1 MNWVDLVFV
10 ALCGAYLATIA
21 GVLYA
26 LRSEPLYEPRVLFTL
41 AASLWLLIIPGYV
54 VEFEGYLAAKP
65 GLYETDVRLLSVF
78 ALGLMLLGYGAL
90 VGGATLAVRIRTSPQ
105 RQPFRARTVLVAVCL
120 AFVAL
125 ALANFLANVY
135 LVSGGN
141 VFSYM
146 ANFAL
151 RPYEVADDLGV
162 SAAGYLLGFIAV
174 QLLAYM
180 AGRGKPTA
188 LVLFGLLLLV
198 LLTTAMRTSQ
208 GRLFQV
214 LVFLGACYVAYAMG
228 AAQRNKADIAWP
240 KRIFYLLALAGMGVG
255 LYFLRLASALKHLG
269 VSVDLGTATVFF
281 NQIVHFALE
290 RGNVPNFPVVFT
302 IIEKIPSEQGFL
314 LGKSLFNWALFL
326 IPKSILKGGLPHLA
340 VDQGYVVRGDRRR
353 RPAPHGDRRVVRE
366 LRDRRRHRRHVP
378 RRVPARKDLQARP
391 VVGQPV
397 PGRAVGK
404 SGVRVHRDLPEN
416 GSRADTGILDRD
428 RVRDVAAGR
437 LAAGRRRQIACVA
450 GRWRDSSRERSRF
463 HWLPCTTRSAACC
476 RSSNWP
482 GYPCTAASP
491 IPRPSAVAHR
501 STDRKPGFIRRPW
514 R

>member
-1 MNWVDLVFV
+1 MHWVDLVFV
-10 ALCGAYLATIA
+10 ALCGAYLVTIA

-65 GLYETDVRLLSVF
+65 GLYEADIRLLSVF

-326 IPKSILKGGLPHLA
+326 IPKSILKGDYLISLWIKDTWYAGIEGGGLPPTAIGEWYANFGIGGVVGGMFLVGFLLGRIYKRARLSDNPFLA
-340 VDQGYVVRGDRRR
+340 VLWANLAFGFIVIYPKTDLAQI
-353 RPAPHGDRRVVRE
+353 PAFSIVIVFATWLLVDL
-366 LRDRRRHRRHVP
+366 LR
-378 RRVPARKDLQARP
+378 A
-391 VVGQPV
+391 G
-397 PGRAVGK
+397 
-404 SGVRVHRDLPEN
+404 
-416 GSRADTGILDRD
+416 
-428 RVRDVAAGR
+428 AGR
-437 LAAGRRRQIACVA
+437 SHA
-450 GRWRDSSRERSRF
+450 
-463 HWLPCTTRSAACC
+463 
-476 RSSNWP
+476 
-482 GYPCTAASP
+482 
-491 IPRPSAVAHR
+491 
-501 STDRKPGFIRRPW
+501 
-514 R
+514 